1 MYRIV
6 FMISGEECV
15 IYADNTDEL
24 SEILETIFLNGNN
37 GIEYMKIEESE

>member
-24 SEILETIFLNGNN
+24 SEILESIYLNGNDV
-37 GIEYMKIEESE
+37 IESMKIEESE